1 MKAPVLS
8 IIVPCFNEEDVFI
21 ECQARLVAFLEQMV
35 GSESLSLK
43 SHVLFVDDGSKD
55 NTWGLISQY
64 SEKSHW
70 LRGMKLSCNRG
81 HQNAVFGGLMEA
93 EGDILVSIDADLQDD
108 INAIACMIKKYK
120 EERLDIV
127 YGVRSDRS
135 SDTLFKRVTAQYYYK
150 LLNILGVDVVYN
162 HADFRLMSRRAVE
175 GLRQFQEVNLFL
187 RGMMPLVGFRTGSVE
202 YSRSERFAGE
212 SKYPFKKML
221 ALAWEGVTSLSI
233 RPLRLITA
241 FGLIVSVC
249 SFIFGVVAIGL
260 RLAGYGVAGWTSII
274 VAVFFLGGVQ
284 LLALGLIGEYI
295 GKIFLEVKRRPR
307 FLVEARAG
315 GED

>member
-1 MKAPVLS
+1 MNNPVLC
-8 IIVPCFNEEDVFI
+8 IIVPCFNEEEVFP
-21 ECQARLVAFLEQMV
+21 ECQARLIDFLERMV
-35 GSESLSLK
+35 ESGIVSPE
-43 SHVLFVDDGSKD
+43 SHVLFVDDGSED
-55 NTWGLISQY
+55 NTWDLISQY

-70 LRGMKLSCNRG
+70 LRGVKLSCNRG

-93 EGDILVSIDADLQDD
+93 QGEVLVSIDADLQDD
-108 INAIACMIKKYK
+108 INAIEHMIIKYR
-120 EERLDIV
+120 EDNLDIV

-135 SDTLFKRVTAQYYYK
+135 SDTHFKRLTAQYYYK
-150 LLNILGVDVVYN
+150 LLGILGVDVVYN

-175 GLRQFQEVNLFL
+175 GLRQFEEVNLFL
-187 RGMMPLVGFRTGSVE
+187 RGMVPLIGFRAGTVE
-202 YSRSERFAGE
+202 YSRAERFAGD
-212 SKYPFKKML
+212 SKYPLKKML

-241 FGLIVSVC
+241 FGLIVSAC
-249 SFIFGVVAIGL
+249 SFMFGIVAIAL
-260 RLAGYGVAGWTSII
+260 RLAGYGIAGWTSII